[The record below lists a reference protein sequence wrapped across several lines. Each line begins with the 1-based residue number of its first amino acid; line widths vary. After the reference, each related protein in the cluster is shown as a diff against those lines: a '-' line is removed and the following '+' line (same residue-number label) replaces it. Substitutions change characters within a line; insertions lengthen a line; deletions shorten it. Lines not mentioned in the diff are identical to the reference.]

1 MYESIKRTTVFI
13 TFFLSTFDVLMYSL
27 NPLVAKQKSIRTITY
42 RHYHEHISPLFKE
55 LKLLKM
61 KNIYQQTIVFTY
73 KAVHKMQ

>member
-13 TFFLSTFDVLMYSL
+13 TFLSTFDVLMYSL
-27 NPLVAKQKSIRTITY
+27 NALVATQKSIRTITY

-55 LKLLKM
+55 FKLLKI